1 MRELEPRLFSFNNP
15 AGACPTCDGLGVQQY
30 FDPDRVVQNP
40 ELSLA
45 GGAIRGWDRRNFYYF
60 QMLKSLAEHYK
71 FDVEAPWGTLSAN
84 VQKVVLYGSGKESI
98 EFKYMNDRGD
108 TSVRR
113 HPFEGVLHN
122 MERRYKET
130 ESSAVREELA
140 KFISNRPCASCD
152 GTRLRREARHVFVE
166 NTRCRPSPI

>member
-1 MRELEPRLFSFNNP
+1 M
-15 AGACPTCDGLGVQQY
+15 
-30 FDPDRVVQNP
+30 QNA

-60 QMLKSLAEHYK
+60 QTLRSLADHLK
-71 FDVEAPWGTLSAN
+71 FDIEAPFNSLSEKCA
-84 VQKVVLYGSGKESI
+84 VILYGSGKESI
-98 EFKYMNDRGD
+98 EFKYINDRGD

-130 ESSAVREELA
+130 ESSAVREDLA
-140 KFISNRPCASCD
+140 KFISNRACATCE
-152 GTRLRREARHVFVE
+152 GTRLRREARHVYVE
-166 NTRCRPSPI
+166 NTTLPTISDMSIGHAMDFSAT

>member
-1 MRELEPRLFSFNNP
+1 MI
-15 AGACPTCDGLGVQQY
+15 
-30 FDPDRVVQNP
+30 QNP
-40 ELSLA
+40 DLSLA

-71 FDVEAPWGTLSAN
+71 FDVDAPWASLSAN
-84 VQKVVLYGSGKESI
+84 VHKVVLYGSGKENI

-122 MERRYKET
+122 MERRYKRRNPARCAKSWR
-130 ESSAVREELA
+130 SSSVIA
-140 KFISNRPCASCD
+140 
-152 GTRLRREARHVFVE
+152 LRQL
-166 NTRCRPSPI
+166 

>member
-1 MRELEPRLFSFNNP
+1 
-15 AGACPTCDGLGVQQY
+15 
-30 FDPDRVVQNP
+30 
-40 ELSLA
+40 
-45 GGAIRGWDRRNFYYF
+45 
-60 QMLKSLAEHYK
+60 MLKSLAEHYK

-152 GTRLRREARHVFVE
+152 GTRLRREARHVFVK
-166 NTRCRPSPI
+166 TPRCRPSPI

>member
-1 MRELEPRLFSFNNP
+1 
-15 AGACPTCDGLGVQQY
+15 
-30 FDPDRVVQNP
+30 
-40 ELSLA
+40 
-45 GGAIRGWDRRNFYYF
+45 
-60 QMLKSLAEHYK
+60 MLKSLAEHYK
-71 FDVEAPWGTLSAN
+71 FDVDAPWASLSAN
-84 VQKVVLYGSGKESI
+84 VHKVVLYGSGKENI

-140 KFISNRPCASCD
+140 KFISNRPCASCE
-152 GTRLRREARHVFVE
+152 GTRLNREARHVFVE
-166 NTRCRPSPI
+166 NTPLPAISDMSIGHAMDFSLISSFPGNERKSPKKC